1 MVAAGEAIERA
12 RPDFAEDATG
22 TVRVASGPMTI
33 RFIARRL
40 PELLDALPG
49 IEIELYSSYSLIN
62 LSRREA
68 DIALRNRRP
77 EEGRLAMRALPQPS
91 YAVFGAKTY
100 VARHPVAATAGR
112 YDGCR
117 WIGFDETRGHSE
129 SLLWLTAKIG
139 RAPHIR
145 CSNASAILD
154 ALMAGAGLAVLPCFL
169 GAEEPTLMQLT
180 APIDELDREG
190 LWLVVHEDMRD
201 RRACAW
207 PRTASLPCST
217 AIATCCSRRARAD
230 VIAARSA
237 SGIRHRCRP
246 STVRGPA
253 TRPIQLGELRALL
266 RPFDP
271 RQDQVERCDQP
282 RGMRCGRRPW
292 PSPGGHWSNP
302 RSRRQWAL
310 RSRGSSIGSRRW
322 RRQRQNR
329 PS

>member
-91 YAVFGAKTY
+91 YAVFGANTY
-100 VARHPVAATAGR
+100 VARNPVAATAGR
-112 YDGCR
+112 YDACR

-129 SLLWLTAKIG
+129 SLLWLSAKIG

-154 ALMAGAGLAVLPCFL
+154 ALMAGAGLAVLPCFV

-201 RRACAW
+201 R
-207 PRTASLPCST
+207 PRVRLA
-217 AIATCCSRRARAD
+217 AD
-230 VIAARSA
+230 RIAALFHRY
-237 SGIRHRCRP
+237 RH
-246 STVRGPA
+246 
-253 TRPIQLGELRALL
+253 LL
-266 RPFDP
+266 
-271 RQDQVERCDQP
+271 QP
-282 RGMRCGRRPW
+282 EGAG
-292 PSPGGHWSNP
+292 
-302 RSRRQWAL
+302 
-310 RSRGSSIGSRRW
+310 
-322 RRQRQNR
+322 
-329 PS
+329 

>member
-1 MVAAGEAIERA
+1 MNELTPSWDDLRLFAAIAAEGSLSAAARRLKLSQPTMGRRLQALEDRMGAKLLERMGGGPGGHYVLTPKGAELLPLVERMVAAGEAIERA
-12 RPDFAEDATG
+12 QPDFAEDAIG

-49 IEIELYSSYSLIN
+49 IEIELCSSYSLIN

-100 VARHPVAATAGR
+100 LARNPVAATAGR
-112 YDGCR
+112 YEACR

-154 ALMAGAGLAVLPCFL
+154 ALMAGAGLAVLPCFI

-201 RRACAW
+201 R
-207 PRTASLPCST
+207 PRVRLA
-217 AIATCCSRRARAD
+217 AD
-230 VIAARSA
+230 RIAALFHRY
-237 SGIRHRCRP
+237 RH
-246 STVRGPA
+246 
-253 TRPIQLGELRALL
+253 LL
-266 RPFDP
+266 
-271 RQDQVERCDQP
+271 QP
-282 RGMRCGRRPW
+282 EGAG
-292 PSPGGHWSNP
+292 
-302 RSRRQWAL
+302 
-310 RSRGSSIGSRRW
+310 
-322 RRQRQNR
+322 
-329 PS
+329 